1 MKAYLVNPSYVRI
14 FMRSIL
20 SPALQIQL
28 TLAIG
33 FFLTGIVSV
42 FYTLTPNPYPHEESL
57 IPLGFSV
64 LSTLLF
70 SIGYFMQ
77 RVDPPKQN
85 ISLRRGSW
93 IVLVAWLIAIA
104 TSGLYFV
111 AMQVPVPGHAGEFG
125 FWRMFIDGLYESL
138 SGFTTTGATI
148 LPSVE
153 AFPHSMLFWRG
164 LTHWLGGM
172 GIAYLGVTIWKNFK
186 SSREAV
192 INSESESPDIVTY
205 EHNDQARTSGLDF
218 LKAYGALTVVLVSLL
233 LVSGYFFR
241 TTPYVTW
248 HDNAFDSVV
257 HAMSVMGTGGFSNY
271 DKSAGLPNEA
281 TRTHIIA
288 GGLQNTTSEWIL
300 AIFMGFAGMNFSLWY
315 IVLFGKK
322 RWSILKNSEL
332 RWYWIIIIGTTLL
345 IAYFLRVHNFYPTI
359 EQTLRYAFFNVT
371 TIISTTGLGN
381 WDFVN
386 WPVEAIGV
394 LFVCF
399 LVGGMV
405 GSTAG
410 GPKVA
415 RFIIAYKYLKQQ
427 IHNFVYGTDDDTF
440 TIDGT
445 EYNSKKAGLVVAS
458 ISIYYLIFLIGGIS
472 LLIFSHT
479 GTASD
484 GSIIN
489 LDFGTSLAAS
499 IANLGNIGP
508 AIAIGQGF
516 NPGPTGNYY
525 AFTIAGKIIL
535 MILMY
540 IGRVGVLTCIMLA
553 LRTRGENRLIRSVPA
568 LKFNE
573 NAPALHQ

>member
-1 MKAYLVNPSYVRI
+1 MNPSYLRV
-14 FMRSIL
+14 FVRSIL

-33 FFLTGIVSV
+33 FLITGIVSV
-42 FYTLTPNPYPHEESL
+42 FYTVTPNPYPAEHSW
-57 IPLGFSV
+57 IPLGFSL
-64 LSTLLF
+64 LSTTLF
-70 SIGYFMQ
+70 SIGYLIQ
-77 RVDPPKQN
+77 RVDPPKQR
-85 ISLRRGSW
+85 ISLRRGAW
-93 IVLVAWLIAIA
+93 IVLMAWLIAIV

-111 AMQVPVPGHAGEFG
+111 ALQVPVPGHSGELG
-125 FWRMFIDGLYESL
+125 FWRMFVDGLYESL

-153 AFPHSMLFWRG
+153 VFPRSMLFWRG

-172 GIAYLGVTIWKNFK
+172 GIAYLGVTIWKDFK

-192 INSESESPDIVTY
+192 INSESESPDVVTY
-205 EHNDQARTSGLDF
+205 EHNDEARTSGLDF
-218 LKAYGALTVVLVSLL
+218 LKAYGALTAVLIGLL
-233 LVSGYFFR
+233 LISGYYFR
-241 TTPYVTW
+241 STPYPNW

-271 DKSAGLPNEA
+271 DKSAGLPNEVS
-281 TRTHIIA
+281 RTHIIA
-288 GGLQNTTSEWIL
+288 GGLQNSTSEWIL
-300 AIFMGFAGMNFSLWY
+300 ALFMGFAGMNFSLWY
-315 IVLFGKK
+315 ILMFTKK
-322 RWSILKNSEL
+322 RWSIFKNSEL
-332 RWYWIIIIGTTLL
+332 RWYWIVIIGTTLL
-345 IAYFLRVHNFYPTI
+345 IAYFLRMHNFYATL

-410 GPKVA
+410 GPKIA
-415 RFIIAYKYLKQQ
+415 RFIITYKYLKQQ
-427 IHNFVYGTDDDTF
+427 IHNFVYGTDDHVF
-440 TIDGT
+440 TVDGT
-445 EYNSKKAGLVVAS
+445 EYTSKKAGLVVAS
-458 ISIYYLIFLIGGIS
+458 VSLYYLVFLVGGI
-472 LLIFSHT
+472 LLLMFSHT

-484 GSIIN
+484 GSIIQ

-508 AIAIGQGF
+508 AIAIGHGF

-535 MILMY
+535 IVLMY

-553 LRTRGENRLIRSVPA
+553 LRSRGEHRLIKVVPT
-568 LKFNE
+568 LKFDQS
-573 NAPALHQ
+573 APALRQ